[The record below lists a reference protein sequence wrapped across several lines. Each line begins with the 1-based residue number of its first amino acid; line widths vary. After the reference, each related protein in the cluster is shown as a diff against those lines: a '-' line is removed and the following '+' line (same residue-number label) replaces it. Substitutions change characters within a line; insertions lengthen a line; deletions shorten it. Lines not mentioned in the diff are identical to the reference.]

1 MGFAG
6 FIGGILLGI
15 FAVLLVIFG
24 IAVLLGFFTFF
35 VGAIFVIPL
44 GIIILIIA
52 LILFAY
58 GWYLYKSSK
67 PKGTLNVHNE

>member
-6 FIGGILLGI
+6 FIGGALLGI
-15 FAVLLVIFG
+15 FAVLLAIFG
-24 IAVLLGFFTFF
+24 IAILLGFFGFLF
-35 VGAIFVIPL
+35 EAFLVIPL
-44 GIIILIIA
+44 GIIILIVA

-67 PKGTLNVHNE
+67 PKGTVNVHND

>member
-6 FIGGILLGI
+6 FIGGVLLAI
-15 FAVLLVIFG
+15 IAVLLAIFG

-35 VGAIFVIPL
+35 FGAIFIIPL

-52 LILFAY
+52 LVLFAY
-58 GWYLYKSSK
+58 GWYLYKASK
-67 PKGTLNVHNE
+67 PKGTLNVHEE